1 MLSHHRYLHRCHPIH
16 ARSGQKLSER
26 SEGSLALGKE
36 MLRCAQHDNSMCRQI
51 ASVLNKGGEM
61 LRCAQHD
68 KGDLTN
74 AQRSVTHSALF
85 SQWMEPFYPDSGTFF
100 GSIRHHHC
108 ASSSSTCSCSGRDTL
123 GYSYKR
129 SLHSQ

>member
-1 MLSHHRYLHRCHPIH
+1 MLSHHRHLYRCHPIL

-26 SEGSLALGKE
+26 SEGSLALGK
-36 MLRCAQHDNSMCRQI
+36 
-51 ASVLNKGGEM
+51 EM